1 MLNSLRLK
9 FKIFTESWVKKSQQ
23 YNKFQVNCLMRRIE
37 QEVEEANNKY
47 QANKQ
52 FFKAETR

>member
-52 FFKAETR
+52 FFKAET